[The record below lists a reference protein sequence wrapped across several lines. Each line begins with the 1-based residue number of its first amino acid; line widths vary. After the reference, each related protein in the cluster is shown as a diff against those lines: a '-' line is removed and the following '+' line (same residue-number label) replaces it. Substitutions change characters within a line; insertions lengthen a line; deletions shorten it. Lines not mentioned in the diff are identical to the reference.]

1 MRRHRMKEIEILFS
15 SRFTNLNCLL
25 NLCLSTFT
33 FVFFYLCSKINLRKT
48 FYEYINTLI
57 LYNIIELI
65 TSRASNN
72 YIVEGRMII

>member
-33 FVFFYLCSKINLRKT
+33 FVFFICVLKLT
-48 FYEYINTLI
+48 FERRFMNILI
-57 LYNIIELI
+57 H
-65 TSRASNN
+65 
-72 YIVEGRMII
+72 